1 MAAMTA
7 RGYTMADMDR
17 MTLGMCFNCIAAA
30 DRLTARRMG
39 KKVEDPE
46 VQYRKIKAVQPIVE
60 EKYRKGEISKQ
71 RYEDYMRPIWEYE
84 RD

>member
-1 MAAMTA
+1 MAAMIA
-7 RGYTMADMDR
+7 RGYTIADLDR
-17 MTLGMCFNCIAAA
+17 LTLGMCFNCIAAA

-39 KKVEDPE
+39 KGGEDPE
-46 VQYRKIKAVQPIVE
+46 VMYRKIKAVQPIVE
-60 EKYRKGEISKQ
+60 EKYRKGLITKQ